1 MRIFLVGNPNVGK
14 SVVFRRLTGM
24 YAIASNYP
32 GTSVDLTTGRVR
44 VGEGTAE
51 VTDLPGT
58 YSIEPTSEAERVTA
72 KMLNGLGS
80 DDIVVNVLDSTNLER
95 SLGLTLEL
103 VKLRRPMVIGLNL
116 WDEAAH
122 TGVKIDV
129 KLLEE
134 AVGLP
139 CVPLVALTGEG
150 IKALVDSLPH
160 ARASEREVDFVGR
173 WDEVGKIVKKVQ
185 IITHNGACQAL

>member
-14 SVVFRRLTGM
+14 SVIFRRLTGM

-32 GTSVDLTTGRVR
+32 GTSVELTTGKVR
-44 VGEGTAE
+44 VGTGVAE

-58 YSIEPTSEAERVTA
+58 YSLEPTSEAEKVTA

-103 VKLRRPMVIGLNL
+103 VKLRRPMVIALNL

-122 TGVKIDV
+122 TGVRIDV

-134 AVGLP
+134 AFGLP

-150 IKALVDSLPH
+150 VKALVDSLPL
-160 ARASEREVDFVGR
+160 ARISG
-173 WDEVGKIVKKVQ
+173 
-185 IITHNGACQAL
+185 L